1 MARIDL
7 EETIA
12 RVEFSPEIWAWLD
25 LIGEMI
31 SATQVEALERER
43 TFVATT
49 PYQKLLRRF
58 INREIG
64 CLSAIYTLLRM
75 ELVYQAAAHI
85 RLFCENV
92 ITLRYILLDPDER
105 SMAFWDYAALDAY
118 KIGEAYLQW
127 ESQTAKPQHVE
138 AMNLQQAELRKR
150 FDEVRGRYTYVTRKS
165 KKTREFK
172 NWCNLSLKEQA
183 DKCGAEM
190 QKLYAIGYRQ
200 LSAYVHGSA
209 WALRR
214 QEAYIRKSY
223 DQTVVM
229 IDFANLTRILLA
241 VWVEWLKIMSQELGW
256 QVLEQAHSIVDRCNE
271 LDETTLQTVAKIR
284 EQEGGTATESESE
297 AMDGESR
304 CLLCNEPAGEGS
316 KSFSL
321 TPEAKERFESAYP
334 DADPEAVL
342 SRNVICAKC
351 QALSQEERQK
361 LAQRAIAREL
371 KSYRD
376 FVRDQ
381 I

>member
-7 EETIA
+7 EKTIEG
-12 RVEFSPEIWAWLD
+12 VDFPPEIWAWLD
-25 LIGEMI
+25 LVGEMI
-31 SATQVEALERER
+31 AVTQKEALERER
-43 TFVATT
+43 NFVATT
-49 PYQKLLRRF
+49 PYQHLLRRF
-58 INREIG
+58 INREISS
-64 CLSAIYTLLRM
+64 LNAIYALLRM

-105 SMAFWDYAALDAY
+105 SKAFLDYAAVDAY
-118 KIGEAYLQW
+118 KIGKAYLQW

-138 AMNLQQAELRKR
+138 AMSLQQAELEKR
-150 FDEVRGRYTYVTRKS
+150 FAEVRGRYTYEDRKRR
-165 KKTREFK
+165 TGEFK
-172 NWCNLSLKEQA
+172 NWCNLTLKDQA

-190 QKLYAIGYRQ
+190 QKLYALGYRQ

-214 QEAYIRKSY
+214 QEAYIRIGY

-241 VWVEWLKIMSQELGW
+241 VWVEWLKIMSEELGW
-256 QVLEQAHSIVDRCNE
+256 QTLGRAHGIVDRCNE
-271 LDETTLQTVAKIR
+271 LDETTVQLVAKIR
-284 EQEGGTATESESE
+284 KQEAGVVTRSGSIAV
-297 AMDGESR
+297 DGETR
-304 CLLCNEPAGEGS
+304 CVLCDEPAGEGS

-321 TPEAKERFESAYP
+321 TPEAREWFTRAYP

-342 SRNVICAKC
+342 FRNVICARC
-351 QALSQEERQK
+351 QTLPPEERQN
-361 LAQRAIAREL
+361 LAQRAIARET

-376 FVRDQ
+376 FIRGQ